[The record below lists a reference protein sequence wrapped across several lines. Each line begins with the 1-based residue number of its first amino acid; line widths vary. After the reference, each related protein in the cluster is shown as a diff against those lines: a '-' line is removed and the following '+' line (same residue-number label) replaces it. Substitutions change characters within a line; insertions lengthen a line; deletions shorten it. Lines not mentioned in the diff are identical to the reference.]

1 MGPLAQGRSFRAD
14 NLLNE
19 RRKSVRCAH
28 LVPNLAQMSSKAQL
42 LDQPVSKRHFF
53 FRLDPR
59 PTHTA
64 SRAVKPPTQPAI
76 ADAGNPS
83 DHFKFENQ
91 RIRVQVKNTNAGLLL
106 VTSSHDDEERYDQVA
121 SADVDALVLLVAL
134 PARHYDTGAYDLK
147 S

>member
-14 NLLNE
+14 NLLYE

-28 LVPNLAQMSSKAQL
+28 LVPNLAQMSSEAQL

-76 ADAGNPS
+76 AGAGNPS
-83 DHFKFENQ
+83 DHFKFENHSSIKT
-91 RIRVQVKNTNAGLLL
+91 RTPGSSSSLLL
-106 VTSSHDDEERYDQVA
+106 TMTKNDMTKSPVPTLMPSYYSWLFPHDIMTQV
-121 SADVDALVLLVAL
+121 
-134 PARHYDTGAYDLK
+134 RTI
-147 S
+147 